1 MKKILKAIS
10 VVAALLPIAMGTA
23 MAQVTEDGMGK
34 VIPVELFACSF
45 NGRQD
50 QDPAVSTAAR
60 IKMIW
65 MLSLRVG
72 IAGWTSATTM
82 IMRRGR

>member
-50 QDPAVSTAAR
+50 QDDLDAVIARWNRWMDERNNDDYAA
-60 IKMIW
+60 
-65 MLSLRVG
+65 
-72 IAGWTSATTM
+72 WTLTPYH
-82 IMRRGR
+82 